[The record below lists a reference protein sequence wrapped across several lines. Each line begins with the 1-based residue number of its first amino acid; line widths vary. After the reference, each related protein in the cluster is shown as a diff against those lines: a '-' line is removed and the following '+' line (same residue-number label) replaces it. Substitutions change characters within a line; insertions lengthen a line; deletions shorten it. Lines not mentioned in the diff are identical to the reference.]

1 VSIKS
6 KLKKSRDNWKGTAV
20 TRGNN
25 LRYLR
30 KENRRIKQERDRYK
44 KEAREAK
51 KQLEKEVRRKTSPVF
66 SKVEL
71 VYIVLSLFLDA
82 RISFRAIPRV
92 LAVLKNYLGGIKIS
106 SPQTVINW
114 VTRLSM
120 ARIKNCSGPVGS
132 QISGNRF
139 SNGLIFMLDISIG
152 LGAGKILAVL
162 ALDARHH
169 AYNQNAPALCDVNCI
184 AVSVESSW
192 TGEKI
197 AAFLQKVIAV
207 TGKPAAY
214 LKDGGTDL
222 GKAVRLLGER
232 GLAGLSIDDISHA
245 AANILKREYKRHP
258 MFETFI
264 SACGSCSKRLKQ
276 TVLACLVPP
285 KVSTK
290 ARFMNL
296 NRLVTWADQ
305 VLRHSPKGRAS
316 QGSSLSKLRTS
327 IGRIPECKAFIKRF
341 LRDAN
346 PLLESQ
352 KILKNKGLSQDSYR
366 QCLKLMETIPPRS
379 SVRIGFTKWMEN
391 QIMVAENLGLQ
402 HTGMPI
408 SSDSIESLF
417 GVSKQHGCGAI
428 KDANRIA
435 LRIPALCGELTRKD
449 AQMVLDI
456 SVKEQQQIEASLP
469 SLTKQRREI
478 LPNPGCLDKIIDD
491 QEEKKNLELLP
502 GSKKRSKNLI
512 KIDITDH
519 YKEAT
524 GPLIDPQKQTP
535 LLPRSRISNALAH

>member
-1 VSIKS
+1 MSKNS
-6 KLKKSRDNWKGTAV
+6 KLRKSRNKWKDTAV
-20 TRGNN
+20 TRGDI

-30 KENRRIKQERDRYK
+30 KENRRIKQERNRYK
-44 KEAREAK
+44 KEARKAK
-51 KQLEKEVRRKTSPVF
+51 KRLEKEVRKKTSPVCN
-66 SKVEL
+66 KPEL

-92 LAVLKNYLGGIKIS
+92 LSVLKDYLGGIKI
-106 SPQTVINW
+106 PGTQTIINW

-120 ARIKNCSGPVGS
+120 ARIKNWAGPVAS
-132 QISGNRF
+132 KISGNRF
-139 SNGLIFMLDISIG
+139 SNGLVFILDISIG

-162 ALDARHH
+162 ALDAMHH
-169 AYNQNAPALCDVNCI
+169 TYNQNAPALCDVNCV
-184 AVSVESSW
+184 AVSVSASW

-207 TGKPAAY
+207 TGRPAAY

-232 GLAGLSIDDISHA
+232 GLAGLCIDDISHA
-245 AANILKREYKRHP
+245 VANILKHEYKRHP

-264 SACGSCSKRLKQ
+264 SACGSCSTRLKQ

-290 ARFMNL
+290 ARFMNI

-316 QGSSLSKLRTS
+316 KDSILSKLRTS
-327 IGRIPECKAFIKRF
+327 IDRIPECKAFIKRF

-352 KILKNKGLSQDSYR
+352 KVLKNNGLSQDSYR
-366 QCLKLMETIPPRS
+366 QCLKLMEPIPLRS

-417 GVSKQHGCGAI
+417 GVSKQHGCGKI

-435 LRIPALCGELTRKD
+435 LRIPALCGELTSKD
-449 AQMVLDI
+449 AQMVLNI
-456 SVKEQQQIEASLP
+456 RVKEQQQIETSLP

-478 LPNPGCLDKIIDD
+478 LPNPGCLEKISND
-491 QEEKKNLELLP
+491 EEKKDLELLP
-502 GSKKRSKNLI
+502 GPKKRPKNPI
-512 KIDITDH
+512 NIGITNI
-519 YKEAT
+519 YNEAG
-524 GPLIDPQKQTP
+524 GPLINPQKRTSF
-535 LLPRSRISNALAH
+535 LPKSQFSNTLAH